1 MDRKINISSRM
12 RFLIFFIVISLL
24 RLFISLMSKRLFLVG
39 FPLVFLKVY
48 NSMQSIQSWIS
59 FNVLYFL
66 LDLLILYIIFKL
78 VRIMIQKIK
87 SV

>member
-12 RFLIFFIVISLL
+12 KFLIFFIVISLL

-48 NSMQSIQSWIS
+48 NSMQLIQSRIS

>member
-1 MDRKINISSRM
+1 MDRKIYISSRM

-48 NSMQSIQSWIS
+48 NSMQSIQSRIS